1 MSERLR
7 EWESRESSGRSQ
19 KYRQEGFFTITINSP
34 YFLLLPFPF
43 VGSSI
48 KTKIGK
54 PKNFIV
60 YVIYSCD
67 IMLGLENPGKIFL
80 MIFPKA
86 IVRGF
91 IFVFHERTQENITS
105 AQNIEFDSKILQ

>member
-1 MSERLR
+1 MLARPLRQKSER
-7 EWESRESSGRSQ
+7 
-19 KYRQEGFFTITINSP
+19 
-34 YFLLLPFPF
+34 
-43 VGSSI
+43 
-48 KTKIGK
+48 

-60 YVIYSCD
+60 YVIHSCD

-86 IVRGF
+86 IVRCF

-105 AQNIEFDSKILQ
+105 TQNIEFDSETL